1 MYLTPHRLAL
11 GLATSLTSPGLAPLS
26 GEARV
31 EATELARGGV
41 GGERGGKRYPPGG
54 QCPTPNCPRPP
65 ARSAAPGNTAA
76 KDTCLACKTAAPRSR
91 VLCNSTRRRW
101 RRSASPAGSSSC
113 FCFCCCCCFYCRTR
127 CLSQMASSVQIR
139 AASASPRRGRRRGGQ
154 ELLARAHSHVPGPS
168 PKGAAPP

>member
-113 FCFCCCCCFYCRTR
+113 FCCCCCFYCRTR
-127 CLSQMASSVQIR
+127 SLSQMASSVQIR